1 MEEAC
6 LAPRPKWARELT
18 VVDHQLTTVHT
29 SSVVLFSVGENK
41 AAPEKNGGLLSALR

>member
-6 LAPRPKWARELT
+6 LAPRPKWAEELI

-29 SSVVLFSVGENK
+29 SSTEYSQLAKIKLHRKRME
-41 AAPEKNGGLLSALR
+41 ACLAP